1 MNGDDRDI
9 MKMIGMRHGFN
20 NLSQLK
26 MDTKPINPD
35 HHFSQSNIVSVL
47 ERPIKNNNDSMFFDD
62 LKDDKRYTVDPIKSQ
77 FEFN

>member
-9 MKMIGMRHGFN
+9 MKMIGMRHGFK

-35 HHFSQSNIVSVL
+35 HHFSQSNIVSVI
-47 ERPIKNNNDSMFFDD
+47 ERPFKNDSMFFDD
-62 LKDDKRYTVDPIKSQ
+62 LKDDKRYPVDPKSQ